1 MKMTKEINEKARQA
15 KNVEELMAIAKE
27 NEVELT
33 EESAKAYFDLLH
45 PQNSEVSDDE
55 LDNVAGGTCYKD
67 GRPVVTAFN
76 SCERWVCERC
86 GKRETV
92 ADGGIWGTS
101 YKCPNCGLSY
111 GCGNCHY
118 SRYESALLLCFHPE
132 RYYN

>member
-1 MKMTKEINEKARQA
+1 MEMTKEMNEKARQA
-15 KNVEELMAIAKE
+15 KSVEELMALAKE

-55 LDNVAGGTCYKD
+55 LDNVAGGTCYED
-67 GRPVVTAFN
+67 GRPVVTIYN
-76 SCERWVCERC
+76 RCERWTCESCHRPLNPDYDSFYGERYRC
-86 GKRETV
+86 T
-92 ADGGIWGTS
+92 
-101 YKCPNCGLSY
+101 CPTTL
-111 GCGNCHY
+111 GCVDCYY